1 MKKTNES
8 QDSISSI
15 AEEIEALEYKF
26 SEVRGN
32 EIMEALMDAAKEYLI
47 EKGNSNESG

>member
-15 AEEIEALEYKF
+15 AEEIEALESKF

-32 EIMEALMDAAKEYLI
+32 EIMEVLMDAAKEYLT
-47 EKGNSNESG
+47 EKGDCDESG